1 MGAGTFSISFTQEYT
16 PTAIIESIKE
26 WGHIVITPQSIDVNS
41 LSDSDI
47 LSSARYTGIILN
59 RTLEE
64 GIVSINGQGL
74 ELYLGDGS
82 GKGMVIAESNNIGK
96 VRTYTDVTL
105 SEALFNSVVSSGKP
119 YGIMRDET
127 GASQAIIQGTIY
139 NPSTLYTGQH
149 FVETALS
156 ALKFVSEI
164 LNTEYRI
171 NPDGTIDAGPAANL
185 FVGVGSNEPT
195 SVVVKSAYGED
206 PQYEGVTPQGLRSE
220 FDATDWV
227 SRVDFTGEVGYFD
240 IATDVAGEANLTS
253 NPYKDLHGNAL
264 KRVGLVQEP
273 DVPEAS
279 LNARAQSMLNELSRV
294 KKILNLDLTQYE
306 VSGDMKVGD
315 FIYAFDPDV
324 GFVDTDVDA
333 AAESRDKYE
342 ITFRGQTITPA
353 KVRIIGLTF
362 PIIDGMG
369 VYFRD
374 KDGNYTDLTQY
385 LNYESGSTQVELG
398 DGLRSLKDDLRFNEF
413 SLSREQA
420 GVFSIPDL
428 PSTPSLQSGTYLD
441 STGESKGFIRVTVS
455 KPTNIDGSQIT
466 DGESYKVRYKK
477 ITDTEYSYMSF
488 PFTGAS
494 SETLLLQDLT
504 VGATYQI
511 GVAAVDKSGFKKMS
525 AYDSTGEDL
534 YTDSS
539 SINPSYTTNAR
550 IEIEKDGQAPS
561 QPKQATI
568 ATGPLRV
575 QITHYLGKAGTDSG
589 GNPYGDFTL
598 EGDLDHLDIHAVT
611 QDGNTETFTVAT
623 SNKIGEVKVNS
634 GNLLQEIPVVAN
646 LELPDSED
654 YYFRIVA
661 VDKSGNASDPSAGQS
676 GNATLMEQAYIGDA
690 AITTAKI
697 GEAAITNAKIADA
710 TITSAKIND
719 LSADKIT
726 SGTITGGEI
735 TVGGVSNTSGFIQS
749 YNFSSG
755 SAGWQIA
762 ADGSAEFQNATIRG
776 TLNASDITTGTLD
789 ASTITVTNLNATN
802 ITTGTLNVDRLPT
815 ITTSQINFTASD
827 IDGVDPDTILATI
840 NASSEG
846 IKIDA
851 DKLTL
856 TGVLEIGDD
865 ITSGTIGGWTINS
878 SSITGTDGTNTVTL
892 NSNGTLYAN
901 YTAGSSGWLIEADGD
916 AFFNSVDVRLG
927 GTAGTGAPGTI
938 AGAKRFDLGNSQVF
952 EYGSRLWLS
961 SPAVMIWDSD
971 YSASSTSP
979 SLQLFGTYAQPG
991 WYVDDSQTGRTKLY
1005 YTSGNS
1011 NAFHTESD
1019 RQGLFIDGAIYFGN
1033 DSGSS
1038 GEYIGKDSN
1047 GAIGWHSTTA
1057 IGGNYYS
1064 NQNQL
1069 TINNNNGVIT
1079 VVTGNTSNTLAVGH
1093 NHPYGTGN
1101 GNSNLGAHD
1110 NSYHNTDYAA
1120 SSHGHNAYALSGHGH
1135 GNTYAFYEH
1144 YHDDR
1149 YVLSSNHSHSNFASN
1164 NYVNGQITSH
1174 VLDYW
1179 SGHNS
1184 SDRRVKTDIVDT
1196 TLGLD
1201 FINRLQPRDFNWTEE
1216 YKSQLDNYVNPVA
1229 DRQKELISNTQQG
1242 FIAQEVQSAVFA
1254 ETGSNNAFSGVAIKN
1269 ITADEVANYPA
1280 DDPYGKIN
1288 YESFVVPLVK
1298 AVQQLSAK
1306 IDVLEARIDELEG
1319 V

>member
-1 MGAGTFSISFTQEYT
+1 MAVTEKLMGAGTFSINFSQEYT

-26 WGHIVITPQSIDVNS
+26 WGHIVITPQSVDINS

-74 ELYLGDGS
+74 ELYMGDGS

-96 VRTYTDVTL
+96 VRIFDGVTL
-105 SEALFNSVVSSGKP
+105 AEALFNSVTSTGKP

-127 GASQAIIQGTIY
+127 GALQAIQQGSIY
-139 NPSTLYTGQH
+139 QPTDTEGENVLYSGQH

-156 ALKFVSEI
+156 ALKFICEI
-164 LNTEYRI
+164 VNAEYRV
-171 NPDGTIDAGPAANL
+171 NPNGTLDAGPAANL

-195 SVVVKSAYGED
+195 SVVVKTAYGED
-206 PQYEGVTPQGLRSE
+206 PEYQGVTPQGLRSE

-240 IATDVAGEANLTS
+240 IATDVAGEANLSS

-273 DVPEAS
+273 DVPEEH
-279 LNARAQSMLNELSRV
+279 LNSRAQAMLNELSRV

-315 FIYAFDPDV
+315 YVYAFDPDV
-324 GFVDTDVDA
+324 GFVDTDADA

-342 ITFRGQTITPA
+342 VTFRGQTITPA

-385 LNYESGSTQVELG
+385 INYESGSTQVELG
-398 DGLRSLKDDLRFNEF
+398 DSIRSLKDDLRFSEF
-413 SLSREQA
+413 SLSREVA
-420 GVFSIPDL
+420 GAFSIPDL
-428 PSTPSLQSGTYLD
+428 PSTPTLQSGTYLD
-441 STGESKGFIRVTVS
+441 STGESKGFIRITVS

-477 ITDTEYSYMSF
+477 LTDNEYSYMSF
-488 PFTGAS
+488 PFTGVS

-511 GVAAVDKSGFKKMS
+511 GVAVVDKSGFKKMS
-525 AYDSTGEDL
+525 AYDGTGENL

-589 GNPYGDFTL
+589 GNAYGDFTL

-611 QDGNTETFTVAT
+611 QDGNTETFTVAS

-661 VDKSGNASDPSAGQS
+661 VDKSGNASDPSAGQA

-697 GEAAITNAKIADA
+697 GEAAITDAKIATA
-710 TITSAKIND
+710 TITSAKISD
-719 LSADKIT
+719 VSADKLT

-735 TVGGVSNTSGFIQS
+735 TVGGVSNTAGYIQS
-749 YNFSSG
+749 YNYVADTSGWSIFS
-755 SAGWQIA
+755 
-762 ADGSAEFQNATIRG
+762 DGTAEFQDVKIRG
-776 TLNASDITTGTLD
+776 ELNASDIVTGTLD
-789 ASTITVTNLNATN
+789 ASNLTVTNLNADS
-802 ITTGTLNVDRLPT
+802 ITAGTLDVDRLPT
-815 ITTSQINFTASD
+815 ITTSQINFDAGD
-827 IDGVDPDTILATI
+827 IGGADSSNIVATI
-840 NASSEG
+840 NTSSEG
-846 IKIDA
+846 LTINA
-851 DKLTL
+851 AKLNL
-856 TGVLEIGDD
+856 SGVLSVTNPS
-865 ITSGTIGGWTINS
+865 ITSGNIGGITISSDYIQSDNYGTSSGADGFRIQSDGNAFFKDVTISGVLNGVTANQPVTLDLPSGGKIRTASSGARVELHQAGSFPSVNFYSSGGTTTSLYDDNSASFVISTTREITLSGTGGIHLADNTLHIGSKQGSFSSAIYIDGDIGGSTDVLRSSGTYAYWGSPPATAGVTALAGQGTISVGPGNTGSLIISNNHSHDAHNHSGTVFTSDNHHNNNSFINS
-878 SSITGTDGTNTVTL
+878 SDVTNNSTVQTGYNHANSAHVANNTINYAIQVHAMDASAHHSANTVPQHD
-892 NSNGTLYAN
+892 NNEHSED
-901 YTAGSSGWLIEADGD
+901 YT
-916 AFFNSVDVRLG
+916 
-927 GTAGTGAPGTI
+927 P
-938 AGAKRFDLGNSQVF
+938 
-952 EYGSRLWLS
+952 LS
-961 SPAVMIWDSD
+961 SYNNHLNNLHFSD
-971 YSASSTSP
+971 ARLKNDVTDTS
-979 SLQLFGTYAQPG
+979 F
-991 WYVDDSQTGRTKLY
+991 
-1005 YTSGNS
+1005 
-1011 NAFHTESD
+1011 
-1019 RQGLFIDGAIYFGN
+1019 
-1033 DSGSS
+1033 
-1038 GEYIGKDSN
+1038 
-1047 GAIGWHSTTA
+1047 
-1057 IGGNYYS
+1057 
-1064 NQNQL
+1064 
-1069 TINNNNGVIT
+1069 
-1079 VVTGNTSNTLAVGH
+1079 
-1093 NHPYGTGN
+1093 
-1101 GNSNLGAHD
+1101 
-1110 NSYHNTDYAA
+1110 
-1120 SSHGHNAYALSGHGH
+1120 
-1135 GNTYAFYEH
+1135 
-1144 YHDDR
+1144 
-1149 YVLSSNHSHSNFASN
+1149 
-1164 NYVNGQITSH
+1164 
-1174 VLDYW
+1174 
-1179 SGHNS
+1179 
-1184 SDRRVKTDIVDT
+1184 
-1196 TLGLD
+1196 GLD
-1201 FINRLQPRDFNWTEE
+1201 FVNRLRPVDYTWD
-1216 YKSQLDNYVNPVA
+1216 QLYLDTYYGDGHFDGLKALLTN
-1229 DRQKELISNTQQG
+1229 QQTG
-1242 FIAQEVQSAVFA
+1242 FLAQEVKTAVY
-1254 ETGSNNAFSGVAIKN
+1254 ETNGSNIDFGGFIEVEL
-1269 ITADEVANYPA
+1269 TDEDRAVKEATGTT
-1280 DDPYGKIN
+1280 DDIHKLDYQQFIP
-1288 YESFVVPLVK
+1288 PLVK
-1298 AVQQLSAK
+1298 AVQELSAK

-1319 V
+1319 A